1 MREGAVKQ
9 RRLRFSFPS
18 GFIVGT
24 MLVCYTVWMIS
35 TRRFFALLIAITGL
49 LACLQAASAQVKVW
63 EGTYKIPVYE
73 EGAPNPNPPFDQYNR
88 NTNYPYTL
96 RDQLTNQRNDHDLRA
111 LFLENEYL
119 KCTVFPDLGGHIYT
133 CIDKLTNQPMFYA
146 NPSIKKAEIGY
157 RGSWAAFGEEFNFPV
172 SHNWIT
178 LSPIDYSYA
187 KNADGSGS
195 IFIGNI
201 DRVYG
206 TQYVVEMILRPGS
219 TVLETKVTLSNRA
232 DVRHRYYW
240 WSNAGV
246 QVWDDSRITYPMRFT
261 QAHGFADI
269 DTWPVDSSG
278 TDISILKNQIYGPVS
293 RFIYGS
299 AEPYNGIW
307 HPHTNTGIVHYA
319 PFKDLPGRKIWSF
332 ASDAD
337 GLDWR
342 KTLSDNDSAYM
353 EVQAG
358 IFRNQETY
366 AFLEPRQTIHFSEY
380 WMPARDLG
388 GFVRANL
395 NGVLNMSRKDNAL
408 ELAFNANQVFPGAT
422 VRISDGNSVV
432 LTEKQD
438 LAPEHTWKHEIA
450 SADNA
455 RKYTV
460 DILDASGA
468 VLMHHTE
475 DEYDWTPKEDVKLG
489 PQKHFPIPPAAE
501 RNEDD
506 WVQFGKDKEL
516 NGARLSALKDYK
528 EALEKFPTSFELR
541 LAAGRLSTDL
551 LHYDEAIKYLVPV
564 EARETSNPEPSYY
577 LGIAYDALGRDRE
590 ARLSYGEALRVPEF
604 HAAGSLKL
612 AELEARQGHLQAAAN
627 DLTESLNTAGD
638 DIRSAEELVAV
649 EHALGQNDA
658 ANTLA
663 RQWLAR
669 YPTSYFLREELG
681 DPDLAHLAADYERV
695 LNIANEYISLGLYE
709 KALGVLSRTYPQVPA
724 DQTEPANVL
733 PQDDPEVLYYRAY
746 CEQKLG
752 RSTTDEY
759 SAAAKA
765 STKYIFP
772 SGATSYKVLQA
783 ALAANPDDANANYL
797 LGTLEFSVGMTDA
810 GLEKWKHA
818 QHSHPQIP
826 SLDRDI
832 GLALLQITGDTEGAL
847 TAFKR
852 GVEVDDPNNLDN
864 YFGLDQTL
872 SLLKHPAT
880 ERVTALGH
888 YPDLKNMP
896 TDLFYEYDLALAE
909 TGDFDRA
916 ESLFHNRFF
925 LRAEGGTNV
934 RQVWVEV
941 RLLHAVALAKEGHCD
956 AALSMA
962 SQLGAVVPGLDFTND
977 GMQPTLESSRTEY
990 LLGDL
995 ESGCG
1000 HADAAK
1006 KHYEKA
1012 AGLKGASQIAWASK
1026 AARKLG
1032 NYDEAK
1038 WHAELMRAAHSRGEE
1053 GASSDSYYSAMAQ
1066 FELGNKAAADA
1077 DLHKAFMKPDRLLAY
1092 HLSRLA
1098 MADENK

>member
-1 MREGAVKQ
+1 MRRYFG
-9 RRLRFSFPS
+9 
-18 GFIVGT
+18 
-24 MLVCYTVWMIS
+24 
-35 TRRFFALLIAITGL
+35 LLIAVTGL
-49 LACLQAASAQVKVW
+49 LAGLQAASAQVKVW
-63 EGTYKIPVYE
+63 EGTFKLPVYE
-73 EGAPNPNPPFDQYNR
+73 EGSPNPNPPFDQYNR

-111 LFLENEYL
+111 VFLENEYL
-119 KCTVFPDLGGHIYT
+119 KCTVFPDLGGHLYT
-133 CIDKLTNQPMFYA
+133 CIDKLNNQPMFYA

-157 RGSWAAFGEEFNFPV
+157 RGSWAAVGVEFNFPV

-195 IFIGNI
+195 IFIGNT

-206 TQYVVEMILRPGS
+206 MQYIVEMVLRPAS
-219 TVLETKVTLSNRA
+219 TVLEMKVTLNNRS

-246 QVWDDSRITYPMRFT
+246 QVWDDSRVTYPMRFT

-293 RFIYGS
+293 RFMYAS

-307 HPHTNTGIVHYA
+307 HPSTNSGVVHYA
-319 PFKDLPGRKIWSF
+319 AFKDLPGKKIWSF

-342 KTLSDNDSAYM
+342 KTLSDNNSAYM
-353 EVQAG
+353 EVQGG

-366 AFLEPRQTIHFSEY
+366 AFLQPRQTIHFTEY

-395 NGVLNMSRKDNAL
+395 NGVLNLSRKDHAL
-408 ELAFNANQVFPGAT
+408 EVAFNANQAFSGAT

-432 LTEKQD
+432 LSEKAD
-438 LAPEHTWKHEIA
+438 LAPERTWKHEVA
-450 SADNA
+450 SADSQK
-455 RKYTV
+455 KYSV

-475 DEYDWTPKEDVKLG
+475 GEYDWAPKEDVHTG
-489 PQKHFPIPPAAE
+489 PQKHYPMPAAAE
-501 RNEDD
+501 RTEDD
-506 WVQFGKDKEL
+506 WVQFDKDKEL
-516 NGARLSALKDYK
+516 NGARLSAMKDYK
-528 EALEKFPTSFELR
+528 QALEKFPTSYTLQ
-541 LAAGRLSTDL
+541 LAAGRLSADL

-564 EARETSNPEPSYY
+564 ELRETSNPEPSYY
-577 LGIAYDALGRDRE
+577 LGIAYDALGRERE
-590 ARLSYGEALRVPEF
+590 ARLAFGEALRVPEF
-604 HAAGSLKL
+604 HAAGSLRL
-612 AELEARQGHLQAAAN
+612 AEMEARQGQLQLAAG
-627 DLTESLNTAGD
+627 DLKEALHSAGD
-638 DIRSAEELVAV
+638 DLRSAEELVAV
-649 EHALGQNDA
+649 EHALGQNEA
-658 ANTLA
+658 ANKLA
-663 RQWLAR
+663 GKWLAR

-681 DPDLAHLAADYERV
+681 EPDNAHLAADYERV
-695 LNIANEYISLGLYE
+695 LNIANEYIALGLYE

-724 DQTEPANVL
+724 DQSEPANAL
-733 PQDDPEVLYYRAY
+733 PQDNPVVAYYRAY
-746 CEQKLG
+746 CDQKLG
-752 RSTTDEY
+752 RPATDDFA
-759 SAAAKA
+759 AAAKL
-765 STKYIFP
+765 STKYVFP
-772 SGATSYKVLQA
+772 SGATSYKILQS
-783 ALAANPDDANANYL
+783 ALLANPNDANANYL
-797 LGTLEFSVGMTDA
+797 LGTLEFSVDMTDA
-810 GLEKWKHA
+810 GLDKWKHA
-818 QHSHPQIP
+818 QQLHPQIP
-826 SLDRDI
+826 ALDRDI
-832 GLALLQITGDTEGAL
+832 GMALLQIKGDTEGAL
-847 TAFKR
+847 AAFQR
-852 GVEVDDPNNLDN
+852 GVTGDDPSNLDN

-872 SLLKHPAT
+872 SLLKHPAK
-880 ERVTALGH
+880 ERVAALGH
-888 YPDLKNMP
+888 YPDLANMP

-941 RLLHAVALAKEGHCD
+941 RLLHAMALAKEGHCD

-962 SQLGAVVPGLDFTND
+962 SQLGDVVPGLDFTKD
-977 GMQPTLESSRTEY
+977 GMQPILESSRTEY
-990 LLGDL
+990 LLGEL
-995 ESGCG
+995 QAGCG
-1000 HADAAK
+1000 HAEEAK
-1006 KHYEKA
+1006 KHYERA
-1012 AGLKGASQIAWASK
+1012 AGVKGFGQVAWASK

-1038 WHAELMRAAHSRGEE
+1038 WHAQLLHAAAPHGGEA
-1053 GASSDSYYSAMAQ
+1053 ASSDSYHSAMAQ
-1066 FELGNKAAADA
+1066 LELGNQAAADA
-1077 DLHKAFMKPDRLLAY
+1077 ELHKAFMKPDRLMAY

-1098 MADENK
+1098 LMSSDK

>member
-1 MREGAVKQ
+1 MRRYFG
-9 RRLRFSFPS
+9 
-18 GFIVGT
+18 
-24 MLVCYTVWMIS
+24 
-35 TRRFFALLIAITGL
+35 LLIAVTGL
-49 LACLQAASAQVKVW
+49 LAGLQAASAQVKVW
-63 EGTYKIPVYE
+63 EGTFKLPVYE
-73 EGAPNPNPPFDQYNR
+73 EGSPNPNPPFDQYNR

-111 LFLENEYL
+111 VFLENEYL
-119 KCTVFPDLGGHIYT
+119 KCTVFPDLGGHLYT
-133 CIDKLTNQPMFYA
+133 CIDKLNNQPMFYA

-157 RGSWAAFGEEFNFPV
+157 RGSWAAVGVEFNFPV

-195 IFIGNI
+195 IFIGNT

-206 TQYVVEMILRPGS
+206 MQYIVEMVLRPAS
-219 TVLETKVTLSNRA
+219 TVLEMKVTLNNRS

-246 QVWDDSRITYPMRFT
+246 QVWDDSRVTYPMRFT

-293 RFIYGS
+293 RFMYAS

-307 HPHTNTGIVHYA
+307 HPSTNSGVVHYA
-319 PFKDLPGRKIWSF
+319 AFKDLPGKKIWSF

-342 KTLSDNDSAYM
+342 KTLSDNNSAYM
-353 EVQAG
+353 EVQGG

-366 AFLEPRQTIHFSEY
+366 AFLQPRQTIHFTEY

-395 NGVLNMSRKDNAL
+395 NGVLNLSRKDHAL
-408 ELAFNANQVFPGAT
+408 EVAFNANQAFSGAT

-432 LTEKQD
+432 LSEKAD
-438 LAPEHTWKHEIA
+438 LAPERTWKHEVA
-450 SADNA
+450 SADSQK
-455 RKYTV
+455 KYSV

-475 DEYDWTPKEDVKLG
+475 GEYDWAPKEDVHTG
-489 PQKHFPIPPAAE
+489 PQKHYPMPAAAE
-501 RNEDD
+501 RTEDD
-506 WVQFGKDKEL
+506 WVQFDKDKEL
-516 NGARLSALKDYK
+516 NGARLSAMKDYK
-528 EALEKFPTSFELR
+528 QALEKFPTSYTLQ
-541 LAAGRLSTDL
+541 LAAGRLSADL

-564 EARETSNPEPSYY
+564 ELRETSNPEPSYY
-577 LGIAYDALGRDRE
+577 LGIAYDALGRERE
-590 ARLSYGEALRVPEF
+590 ARLAFGEALRVPEF
-604 HAAGSLKL
+604 HAAGSLRL
-612 AELEARQGHLQAAAN
+612 AEMEARQGQLQLAAG
-627 DLTESLNTAGD
+627 DLKEALHSAGD
-638 DIRSAEELVAV
+638 DLRSAEELVAV
-649 EHALGQNDA
+649 EHALGQNEA
-658 ANTLA
+658 ANKLA
-663 RQWLAR
+663 GKWLAR

-681 DPDLAHLAADYERV
+681 EPDNAHLAADYERV
-695 LNIANEYISLGLYE
+695 LNIANEYIALGLYE

-724 DQTEPANVL
+724 DQSEPANAL
-733 PQDDPEVLYYRAY
+733 PQDNPVVAYYRAY
-746 CEQKLG
+746 CDQKLG
-752 RSTTDEY
+752 RSTTDDY
-759 SAAAKA
+759 AAAAKV

-772 SGATSYKVLQA
+772 SGATSYKVLKS

-797 LGTLEFSVGMTDA
+797 LGTLEFSVDMTDA
-810 GLEKWKHA
+810 GLGKWKHA
-818 QHSHPQIP
+818 QQLHPQIP
-826 SLDRDI
+826 ALDRDI
-832 GLALLQITGDTEGAL
+832 GMALLQIKGDTEGAL
-847 TAFKR
+847 AAFQR
-852 GVEVDDPNNLDN
+852 GVNGDDPNNLDN

-872 SLLKHPAT
+872 SLLKHPAK
-880 ERVTALGH
+880 ERVAALGH
-888 YPDLKNMP
+888 YPDLANMP

-941 RLLHAVALAKEGHCD
+941 RLLHAMALAKEGHCD

-962 SQLGAVVPGLDFTND
+962 SQLGDVVPGLDFTKD
-977 GMQPTLESSRTEY
+977 GMQPILESSRTEY
-990 LLGDL
+990 LLGEL
-995 ESGCG
+995 QAGCG
-1000 HADAAK
+1000 HAEEAK
-1006 KHYEKA
+1006 KHYERA
-1012 AGLKGASQIAWASK
+1012 AGVKGFGQVAWASK

-1038 WHAELMRAAHSRGEE
+1038 WHAQLLHAASPHGGEE
-1053 GASSDSYYSAMAQ
+1053 ASSDSYHSAMAQ
-1066 FELGNKAAADA
+1066 LELGNQAAADA
-1077 DLHKAFMKPDRLLAY
+1077 ELHKAFMKPDRLLAY

-1098 MADENK
+1098 LMSSDK

>member
-1 MREGAVKQ
+1 MITMRKYFGP
-9 RRLRFSFPS
+9 LL
-18 GFIVGT
+18 
-24 MLVCYTVWMIS
+24 LVTI
-35 TRRFFALLIAITGL
+35 L
-49 LACLQAASAQVKVW
+49 LAGLHSASAQVKVW
-63 EGTYKIPVYE
+63 EGTYKMPVYE
-73 EGAPNPNPPFDQYNR
+73 EGPPNPNPPFDQYIR

-111 LFLENEYL
+111 VFLENEYL
-119 KCTVFPDLGGHIYT
+119 KCTVLPDLGGHLYT
-133 CIDKLTNQPMFYA
+133 CIDKLSNQPMFYA

-157 RGSWAAFGEEFNFPV
+157 RGSWAAVGVEFNFPV

-187 KNADGSGS
+187 SNADGSGS
-195 IFIGNI
+195 IFIGNT

-206 TQYVVEMILRPGS
+206 MQYLVEMVLRPAS
-219 TVLETKVTLSNRA
+219 TVLEIKVTLNNRA

-269 DTWPVDSSG
+269 DTWPVNSSE

-307 HPHTNTGIVHYA
+307 HPHTNTGVVHYA
-319 PFKDLPGRKIWSF
+319 PFKDLPGKKIWSF
-332 ASDAD
+332 GSDPD

-342 KTLSDNDSAYM
+342 KNLSDNNSAYM
-353 EVQAG
+353 EVQGG

-366 AFLEPRQTIHFSEY
+366 AFLQPRQTIHFSEY

-395 NGVLNMSRKDNAL
+395 NGVLNLSRKDNAL
-408 ELAFNANQVFPGAT
+408 EVVFNANQAFPGAT
-422 VRISDGNSVV
+422 VRISNGSSVV
-432 LTEKQD
+432 LSEKAD

-450 SADNA
+450 SADSQK
-455 RKYTV
+455 KYTV

-468 VLMHHTE
+468 VLMHQIE
-475 DEYDWTPKEDVKLG
+475 GEYDWTPKEDVHLG
-489 PQKHFPIPPAAE
+489 PQKHYPMPAAAE
-501 RNEDD
+501 RTEDD
-506 WVQFGKDKEL
+506 WVQLGKDEEL
-516 NGARLSALKDYK
+516 NGARLSALGNYK
-528 EALEKFPTSFELR
+528 KALEKFPTSYTLQ

-577 LGIAYDALGRDRE
+577 LGIAYDALGRERE

-604 HAAGSLKL
+604 HAAGSLRL
-612 AELEARQGHLQAAAN
+612 AELEARQGQLQAAAD
-627 DLTESLNTAGD
+627 DLAEAVKSAGD
-638 DIRSAEELVAV
+638 DLRSVEELVAV

-663 RQWLAR
+663 QQWLAR

-681 DPDLAHLAADYERV
+681 EPDNAHLAADSERV
-695 LNIANEYISLGLYE
+695 LNSANEYIGLGLYE
-709 KALGVLSRTYPQVPA
+709 KALGVLSRTYPKVPA
-724 DQTEPANVL
+724 DQSEPANAL
-733 PQDDPEVLYYRAY
+733 PQDNPVVLYYRAY

-752 RSTTDEY
+752 RSATEDY
-759 SAAAKA
+759 AAAA
-765 STKYIFP
+765 RLSTKYIFP

-783 ALAANPDDANANYL
+783 ALAANPNDANANYL

-810 GLEKWKHA
+810 GLDKWKHA
-818 QHSHPQIP
+818 QQLNPQIP
-826 SLDRDI
+826 ALDRDI
-832 GLALLQITGDTEGAL
+832 GLALLQIKGDTEGAL
-847 TAFKR
+847 AAFKR
-852 GVEVDDPNNLDN
+852 GVDGDDPNNLDN

-872 SLLKHPAT
+872 SLLKHPAK
-880 ERVTALGH
+880 ERVAALGR
-888 YPDLKNMP
+888 YPDLANMP

-941 RLLHAVALAKEGHCD
+941 RLLHAMALAKEGHCD
-956 AALSMA
+956 KALSMA
-962 SQLGAVVPGLDFTND
+962 SQLGAVVPGLDFTKD
-977 GMQPTLESSRTEY
+977 GMQPILESSRTEY
-990 LLGDL
+990 LLGEL
-995 ESGCG
+995 EAGCG
-1000 HADAAK
+1000 HSEEAK
-1006 KHYEKA
+1006 KHYERA
-1012 AGLKGASQIAWASK
+1012 AGFKGSSQVAWASK
-1026 AARKLG
+1026 AAKKLG

-1038 WHAELMRAAHSRGEE
+1038 WHAELMHAVSSHGGEP
-1053 GASSDSYYSAMAQ
+1053 ASSDSYYSAMAHL
-1066 FELGNKAAADA
+1066 ELGNKSAADA

-1092 HLSRLA
+1092 YLSRLA
-1098 MADENK
+1098 LAGENN

>member
-1 MREGAVKQ
+1 M
-9 RRLRFSFPS
+9 
-18 GFIVGT
+18 
-24 MLVCYTVWMIS
+24 
-35 TRRFFALLIAITGL
+35 
-49 LACLQAASAQVKVW
+49 
-63 EGTYKIPVYE
+63 
-73 EGAPNPNPPFDQYNR
+73 
-88 NTNYPYTL
+88 
-96 RDQLTNQRNDHDLRA
+96 
-111 LFLENEYL
+111 ENEYL
-119 KCTVFPDLGGHIYT
+119 KCAVLPDLGGHLYT
-133 CIDKLTNQPMFYA
+133 CIDKLSNQPMFYA

-157 RGSWAAFGEEFNFPV
+157 RGSWAAVGVEFNFPV

-187 KNADGSGS
+187 SNPDGSAS

-206 TQYVVEMILRPGS
+206 TQYLVEMLLRPGS
-219 TVLETKVTLSNRA
+219 TVLETKVTLANRS

-246 QVWDDSRITYPMRFT
+246 QVWDDSRITYPMRFS
-261 QAHGFADI
+261 QNHGFADI
-269 DTWPVDSSG
+269 DTWPVNSRGIDV
-278 TDISILKNQIYGPVS
+278 SILKNQIYGPVS
-293 RFIYGS
+293 RFMYGS

-307 HPHTNTGIVHYA
+307 HPHTNTGVVHYA

-342 KTLSDNDSAYM
+342 KTLSDNNSAYM
-353 EVQAG
+353 EVQGG

-366 AFLEPRQTIHFSEY
+366 AFLQPRQTIHFSEY

-395 NGVLNMSRKDNAL
+395 NGVLNLSRKDNAL
-408 ELAFNANQVFPGAT
+408 EVAFNANQAIPSAT
-422 VRISDGNSVV
+422 VRISDGSNVV
-432 LTEKQD
+432 LSEKQD
-438 LAPEHTWKHEIA
+438 LAPEHTWKHEVA
-450 SADNA
+450 SADSGK
-455 RKYTV
+455 KYTV

-468 VLMHHTE
+468 VLMHQTE
-475 DEYDWTPKEDVKLG
+475 GEYDWTPKEDVHVG
-489 PQKHFPIPPAAE
+489 PQKPFPMPKAAE
-501 RNEDD
+501 RTEDD
-506 WVQFGKDKEL
+506 WVQFDKDKEL
-516 NGARLSALKDYK
+516 NGARLSAMKDYK
-528 EALEKFPTSFELR
+528 EALEKFPTSYSLQ

-551 LHYDEAIKYLVPV
+551 LHYDEAIKYLAPV

-577 LGIAYDALGRDRE
+577 LGIAYDALGRERE
-590 ARLSYGEALRVPEF
+590 ARLSYGEALRVPAY

-612 AELEARQGHLQAAAN
+612 AELEARQGKLQAAAD
-627 DLTESLNTAGD
+627 DLAEAVKSAGD
-638 DIRSAEELVAV
+638 DLRSAEELVAV
-649 EHALGQNDA
+649 ENALGQTDA
-658 ANTLA
+658 ANSLA
-663 RQWLAR
+663 KQWLAR

-681 DPDLAHLAADYERV
+681 EPDNAHLAADYERV
-695 LNIANEYISLGLYE
+695 LNIVAEYMRLGLYE

-724 DQTEPANVL
+724 DQSEPANVL
-733 PQDDPEVLYYRAY
+733 PQDDPEVAYYRAY

-752 RSTTDEY
+752 RSATDDY
-759 SAAAKA
+759 ATAARL

-772 SGATSYKVLQA
+772 SGATSYQVLKS
-783 ALAANPDDANANYL
+783 ALAANPNDANANYL

-810 GLEKWKHA
+810 GVEMWKHA
-818 QHSHPQIP
+818 QQLHPQIP
-826 SLDRDI
+826 ALDRDL
-832 GLALLQITGDTEGAL
+832 GLALLQIKGDTEGAL
-847 TAFKR
+847 AAFQR
-852 GVEVDDPNNLDN
+852 GVNGDDPNNLDN

-872 SLLKHPAT
+872 SLLNHPAK
-880 ERVTALGH
+880 ELVEALGR
-888 YPDLKNMP
+888 YSDLANMP

-941 RLLHAVALAKEGHCD
+941 RLLHAMALAKEGHCD

-977 GMQPTLESSRTEY
+977 GLQPVLESARTEY
-990 LLGDL
+990 LLGNL
-995 ESGCG
+995 EAGCG

-1006 KHYEKA
+1006 AHYQRA
-1012 AGLKGASQIAWASK
+1012 AAFKGSSQVGWASK

-1032 NYDEAK
+1032 HYDEAK
-1038 WHAELMRAAHSRGEE
+1038 WHAALMGVASRGSEGE

-1066 FELGNKAAADA
+1066 LELGNKAAADA
-1077 DLHKAFMKPDRLLAY
+1077 DLHKVFMKPDRLLAY

-1098 MADENK
+1098 LAGEND